1 MLIKTFIE
9 KMIYSIKKLKTLF
22 IIIFLLTLSFA
33 AKTVENRIIFKV
45 NNQIITSYDLKKE
58 FRYLTLI
65 NPRINNLTK
74 DQIFEISK
82 NSIIREKIKKIEI
95 LNHLE
100 KINIDEN
107 YSNKMVKETYSKIG
121 LNNIEEF
128 IELLNDM
135 SISLN
140 EFKEKLAIEALWN
153 QLIYEKYKS
162 KVKIDLI
169 KLKEEISSNK
179 IQKIFNLSEI
189 VFNIEQSKNLSN
201 KLNLII
207 DDINKEGF
215 ENAAVIHSISDT
227 RSLGGELGWVNEN
240 SISDKLKTKINILKI
255 GTYTDPITI
264 PGGFLILKL
273 NDVKRETISLNT
285 DDELNKLIKIKTNQ
299 QLNRFSNI
307 YFKKIEKNIKIE
319 KI

>member
-1 MLIKTFIE
+1 
-9 KMIYSIKKLKTLF
+9 MIYLTKKLKTL
-22 IIIFLLTLSFA
+22 IIVIILLSISFA
-33 AKTVENRIIFKV
+33 TNAVENRIIYKV

-58 FRYLTLI
+58 FRYLALI

-100 KINIDEN
+100 KIIIDEN
-107 YSNKMVKETYSKIG
+107 YSNKMIKETYSKVG
-121 LNNIEEF
+121 LKNIDEF
-128 IELLNDM
+128 SELLNDM
-135 SISLN
+135 SISLD

-153 QLIYEKYKS
+153 QLVYEKYKS

-169 KLKEEISSNK
+169 KLKEEVSSKK
-179 IQKIFNLSEI
+179 IQKIYNLSEI
-189 VFNIEQSKNLSN
+189 VFNIEQSKDLSN
-201 KLNLII
+201 KLNLIFN
-207 DDINKEGF
+207 DISEEGF

-240 SISDKLKTKINILKI
+240 SISEKLKTKINTLEI
-255 GTYTDPITI
+255 GKYTEAITI

-273 NDVKRETISLNT
+273 NDIKEETISLNK
-285 DDELNKLIKIKTNQ
+285 DDEINKLIKIKTNQ

>member
-1 MLIKTFIE
+1 
-9 KMIYSIKKLKTLF
+9 MIYLIKKLKNLL
-22 IIIFLLTLSFA
+22 IVIFLLSIPFS
-33 AKTVENRIIFKV
+33 AKTLENKIVYKV

-58 FRYLTLI
+58 FRYLSLI

-95 LNHLE
+95 LNHIE
-100 KINIDEN
+100 KIIIDEN
-107 YSNKMVKETYSKIG
+107 YSDMMIKETYSKIG
-121 LNNIEEF
+121 LNNIKEF
-128 IELLNDM
+128 NELLKDRD
-135 SISLN
+135 ISLR
-140 EFKEKLAIEALWN
+140 EFKEKMAIEALWN
-153 QLIYEKYKS
+153 QLVYEKYKS

-169 KLKEEISSNK
+169 KLREEISSNK

-189 VFNIEQSKNLSN
+189 VFNVEQSKDLSE

-207 DDINKEGF
+207 NDINEEGF

-227 RSLGGELGWVNEN
+227 KSLGGELGWVNES
-240 SISDKLKTKINILKI
+240 SISNKLKAKINILKI
-255 GTYTDPITI
+255 GMYTKPITI

-273 NDVKRETISLNT
+273 NDIKKETISLNT
-285 DDELNKLIKIKTNQ
+285 EDELNKLIKIKTNQ